1 MDKKDM
7 FDSYESE
14 KQEVVLK
21 GQTSRGEA
29 DKSHVLSMSLQGL
42 LRT

>member
-1 MDKKDM
+1 M
-7 FDSYESE
+7 FDSYKSE

-29 DKSHVLSMSLQGL
+29 DKLVMFSACHCRNS
-42 LRT
+42 